1 MQGHRPY
8 QLYFRHPETHTGDTN
23 AKKQAIEEFL
33 AARGYVIAPH
43 TIDSEDFIFNV
54 AYFRVVLQFATDASH
69 RWKPSMIESDD
80 PAHAHFSCFVLG
92 SMRLMKKWSPDPE
105 MKQFMSRS

>member
-1 MQGHRPY
+1 MQGLRPY

-43 TIDSEDFIFNV
+43 TID
-54 AYFRVVLQFATDASH
+54 
-69 RWKPSMIESDD
+69 
-80 PAHAHFSCFVLG
+80 
-92 SMRLMKKWSPDPE
+92 
-105 MKQFMSRS
+105 

>member
-23 AKKQAIEEFL
+23 AKRQAIEEFL

-43 TIDSEDFIFNV
+43 TIDSEDFMFNV
-54 AYFRVVLQFATDASH
+54 AYASVCNRCQPPLEAFDDRVGRSGPRPLFLFRTGFHETD
-69 RWKPSMIESDD
+69 E
-80 PAHAHFSCFVLG
+80 
-92 SMRLMKKWSPDPE
+92 E
-105 MKQFMSRS
+105 MVARS